1 MTAPAADLS
10 NSLYASLNVI
20 QPSAPEV
27 VTKPDELARVCERLA
42 AAGSFA
48 FDTEFVGEDHFAP
61 EVCLLQAATDS
72 FCVLIDPMDG
82 LDLTPIWS
90 LIADDRIQIILHA
103 GSEDLMLCWRA
114 IGKQPANIFDLQ
126 VAAGFIGLGYPISL
140 LRLARQTLHRKIHK
154 SQTLTDWRKR
164 PLTDEQI
171 RYAIEDVI
179 HLPAIHREIASKL
192 AAAKR
197 TAWACEEFDHLCR
210 PEVFDPD
217 PVLKLRRLKGA
228 GSLRPKELAIAD
240 ALLEE
245 REALALEYDRP
256 PRAVL
261 KDHLLVE
268 MARRGWTDVRR
279 LRSLRGVN
287 LSTKALARIAE
298 RIQQAAESP
307 EESWPEMPGDEDSAE
322 EDVLITLV
330 SAVLRDFCQANSI
343 AYGLLANKQDLRTL
357 VRGYTRPAEKKIKPA
372 ILTGWRLKAAGDLI
386 DGLLSG
392 KAAIRIEAT
401 GKGHRLRVK

>member
-1 MTAPAADLS
+1 M
-10 NSLYASLNVI
+10 
-20 QPSAPEV
+20 
-27 VTKPDELARVCERLA
+27 A

-61 EVCLLQAATDS
+61 EVCLLQAATES
-72 FCVLIDPMDG
+72 FCVLIDPMEG

-90 LIADDRIQIILHA
+90 LIADEQVGVILHA

-114 IGKQPANIFDLQ
+114 IGRQPANVFDLQ
-126 VAAGFIGLGYPISL
+126 VAAGFVGLGYPISL
-140 LRLARQTLHRKIHK
+140 TRLARQTLHRRIRK

-164 PLTDEQI
+164 PLSDEQI
-171 RYAIEDVI
+171 RYAIEDVV
-179 HLPAIHREIASKL
+179 HLPEIHQYLADKL
-192 AAAKR
+192 AAMHR
-197 TAWACEEFDHLCR
+197 TEWAREEFDHLCR
-210 PEVFDPD
+210 PEVFEPD
-217 PVLKLRRLKGA
+217 PVHKLRRLKGA

-287 LSTKALARIAE
+287 LSTKALKRIAD
-298 RIQQAAESP
+298 RIEAAADSP
-307 EESWPEMPGDEDSAE
+307 EDSWPEMTNDEDSTE
-322 EDVLITLV
+322 EDVLITLI
-330 SAVLRDFCQANSI
+330 SAVLRDFCHQNSI
-343 AYGLLANKQDLRTL
+343 AYGLLTNKQDLRTL
-357 VRGYTRPAEKKIKPA
+357 VRGNTRPKEKARPN
-372 ILTGWRLKAAGDLI
+372 ILTGWRLAAAGDLLN
-386 DGLLSG
+386 GLLSG
-392 KAAIRIEAT
+392 KSAIRIRTSGNTHHLE
-401 GKGHRLRVK
+401 VK